1 MAHGEVRCPA
11 CGVSKG
17 SKGWTYSQWKAKT
30 AHRKNEEG
38 KIIFSGC
45 KDCHDKASR
54 TRTSTPE
61 RWMFRDGH
69 WRRGMRISTIG
80 LEMDPMELDGQTEKR
95 MEMLTR
101 LLREASH
108 QDFDD
113 FVESWMQ
120 QFPESTRKGWAYM
133 GSVFSREEKDPID
146 DFEAK
151 TFCPGNWLSLIHI

>member
-1 MAHGEVRCPA
+1 MGRSQPLGIALMAYVEVRCPV
-11 CGVSKG
+11 CGVGKG
-17 SKGWTYSQWKAKT
+17 SKGWTYSQWQAKT
-30 AHRKNEEG
+30 PHRKNEYG
-38 KIIFSGC
+38 KITFTGC

-80 LEMDPMELDGQTEKR
+80 LEMDPMGLDGQTER
-95 MEMLTR
+95 RIGMLTG

-113 FVESWMQ
+113 FVESWM
-120 QFPESTRKGWAYM
+120 
-133 GSVFSREEKDPID
+133 
-146 DFEAK
+146 
-151 TFCPGNWLSLIHI
+151 